1 MSRNLISGS
10 HSVYECVYHLEWCPK
25 YRFNVL
31 RKESSKADMEA
42 ILKQIATEYDLRIDE
57 LAVMP
62 EHVHIVVRAKP
73 SMSLSKVTQL
83 LKGRSSYEFFRKHPN
98 MRLRYRKGHFWAPST
113 CYLTT
118 GVVDLERTR
127 AYVRNQLDIHQ
138 AMLSKWNS

>member
-1 MSRNLISGS
+1 MSRDLSSGA
-10 HSVYECVYHLEWCPK
+10 HSVFECVYHIGWCPK

-42 ILKQIATEYDLRIDE
+42 ILRETAAEHGMRIDE

-62 EHVHIVVRAKP
+62 DHIHIVIRVKP
-73 SMSLSKVTQL
+73 GMSLSKATQL

-98 MRLRYRKGHFWAPST
+98 MRLRYRKGHFWAPSS

-118 GVVDLERTR
+118 GSVDLERTR
-127 AYVRNQLDIHQ
+127 EYVRNQSDIHQ
-138 AMLSKWNS
+138 TALSKWGC

>member
-1 MSRNLISGS
+1 MSRDLSSGA
-10 HSVYECVYHLEWCPK
+10 HSVYECVYHIEWCPK

-42 ILKQIATEYDLRIDE
+42 ILKQISAEYGMAVVE

-62 EHVHIVVRAKP
+62 DHIHIVVRVKP
-73 SMSLSKVTQL
+73 SMSLSKATQL

-98 MRLRYRKGHFWAPST
+98 MRLRYRKGHFWAPSS

-118 GVVDLERTR
+118 GTVDLERTR
-127 AYVRNQLDIHQ
+127 EYVRNQQDIHQ
-138 AMLSKWNS
+138 STLAKWGC

>member
-1 MSRNLISGS
+1 MKRDLVSGA
-10 HSVYECVYHLEWCPK
+10 HSVFECVYHIEWCPK

-42 ILKQIATEYDLRIDE
+42 ILQQTAAEHGMRVEE

-62 EHVHIVVRAKP
+62 DHIHIVVRVKP
-73 SMSLSKVTQL
+73 SMSLSKATQI

-98 MRLRYRKGHFWAPST
+98 MRLRYRKGHFWAPSS

-118 GVVDLERTR
+118 GSVDLERTK
-127 AYVRNQLDIHQ
+127 AYVRNQQDIHQ
-138 AMLSKWNS
+138 ATLSNWSS

>member
-1 MSRNLISGS
+1 MSRDLISGS

-31 RKESSKADMEA
+31 RKESSKTDMED
-42 ILKQIATEYDLRIDE
+42 ILQKIAVEYGMQVDE

-62 EHVHIVVRAKP
+62 DHVHIVVRTKP
-73 SMSLSKVTQL
+73 SMSLSKATQL

-98 MRLRYRKGHFWAPST
+98 MRLRYRKGHFWAPSS

-127 AYVRNQLDIHQ
+127 AYVRNQSDIHQ
-138 AMLSKWNS
+138 TMLAKWGN

>member
-1 MSRNLISGS
+1 MSRDLSSGA
-10 HSVYECVYHLEWCPK
+10 HSVYECVYHIEWCPK

-31 RKESSKADMEA
+31 GKESSKRDMEA
-42 ILKQIATEYDLRIDE
+42 ILREIAVEHGMVVEE

-62 EHVHIVVRAKP
+62 KHVHIVVRVKP

-98 MRLRYRKGHFWAPST
+98 MRLRYRKGHFWAPSS

-118 GVVDLERTR
+118 GIVDLERTKE
-127 AYVRNQLDIHQ
+127 YVRNQQDIHQ
-138 AMLSKWNS
+138 ATLTSWSC